1 MGIHRV
7 GAKRFDKYMPYLV
20 QNAGNVRPGFFAAGK
35 TGEGIR
41 KQIPS
46 DTGIGSDGV
55 TFIYFILSAKEFYH
69 KGTCETSVEEKGETM
84 EQTFELYVKIV
95 EGGENARVDTRMEGT
110 GDVRPETLIN
120 VLSELVPVVLREN
133 REAIVKLCWNLVLG
147 IRPGKKNQ
155 ESISVDLPDVRPKEE

>member
-1 MGIHRV
+1 
-7 GAKRFDKYMPYLV
+7 
-20 QNAGNVRPGFFAAGK
+20 
-35 TGEGIR
+35 
-41 KQIPS
+41 
-46 DTGIGSDGV
+46 
-55 TFIYFILSAKEFYH
+55 
-69 KGTCETSVEEKGETM
+69 
-84 EQTFELYVKIV
+84 
-95 EGGENARVDTRMEGT
+95 MEGT